1 MSSKY
6 PHSAPG
12 IQDHRETLGRT
23 RTRMEHADP
32 KFWADINRRHKAMNE
47 GGDPHPATKRRLQS
61 DISAWLTK
69 FVERT
74 DWDEDRDRPVYEGA
88 MAMATI
94 LDLEI
99 TNALIVAEARGQ
111 NFGAPTGG
119 NAWVNAQT
127 GMPVQVLAPSDRLC
141 TRTPHGDEPTVGG
154 LLQAMLTGAKTPD
167 IRAALSEGTDSAG
180 GFSIPLTV
188 LPAFIDRLRAKTQF
202 IQAGAQTVMLDGMRT
217 RIMRIATDPVPT
229 WRAENAAVNE
239 SDPTFDAVD
248 LVPKSLACLV
258 KVSVELLQDS
268 VNVADALEQ
277 ALAGALSVELDRACL
292 FGSGAA
298 QQPLG
303 LFNQAGINTFSMG
316 ANGAAPTNYDPL
328 IDALY
333 ELELDNADAPTAA
346 IWHPRT
352 ARTMRKLKDSTGQP
366 LQPFPAISDLPLLGT
381 TSVPINQTQG
391 TSTDCSTILLGD
403 FSRALLGLRQELRI
417 QVLNETYMGNLQ
429 VGFIAH
435 LRADVAFERAD
446 AFCRITGVRP

>member
-1 MSSKY
+1 
-6 PHSAPG
+6 
-12 IQDHRETLGRT
+12 
-23 RTRMEHADP
+23 
-32 KFWADINRRHKAMNE
+32 
-47 GGDPHPATKRRLQS
+47 
-61 DISAWLTK
+61 
-69 FVERT
+69 
-74 DWDEDRDRPVYEGA
+74 
-88 MAMATI
+88 
-94 LDLEI
+94 
-99 TNALIVAEARGQ
+99 

-127 GMPVQVLAPSDRLC
+127 GLPVQVLAPSDRLC
-141 TRTPHGDEPTVGG
+141 TRAPHGDEPTVGG

-188 LPAFIDRLRAKTQF
+188 LPQFIDRLRARTQF

-217 RIMRIATDPVPT
+217 RIMRIAADPVPT

-239 SDPTFDAVD
+239 SDPTFDAID
-248 LVPKSLACLV
+248 MVPKSLACLV

-268 VNVADALEQ
+268 VNVAAALEQ
-277 ALAGALSVELDRACL
+277 ALTGALSVELDRACL

-298 QQPLG
+298 QQPAG
-303 LFNQAGINTFSMG
+303 LFNQAGINTLSLG
-316 ANGAAPTNYDPL
+316 ANGATPTNYDPL

-352 ARTMRKLKDSTGQP
+352 ARTMRKLKDTTGQP
-366 LQPFPAISDLPLLGT
+366 VQPFPAISDLPLLGT

-391 TSTDCSTILLGD
+391 TSNDCSTILVGD
-403 FSRALLGLRQELRI
+403 FSRAILGLRQELRI
-417 QVLNETYMGNLQ
+417 QVLNEAFVGNLQ

>member
-1 MSSKY
+1 M
-6 PHSAPG
+6 PN
-12 IQDHRETLGRT
+12 IQDHREALGRN
-23 RTRMEHADP
+23 RTRLEHSDP
-32 KFWADINRRHKAMNE
+32 QFWSSVNRRYGALQ
-47 GGDPHPATKRRLQS
+47 GSDGHPADKRRLMS
-61 DISAWLTK
+61 DIGAWANK
-69 FVERT
+69 FIARA
-74 DWDEDRDRPVYEGA
+74 DWDEAKDHPVYEAALAYHG
-88 MAMATI
+88 I
-94 LDLEI
+94 ISCELDAQL
-99 TNALIVAEARGQ
+99 TVAQARGQ

-127 GMPVQVLAPSDRLC
+127 GLPVQVLAPSDRLC

-188 LPAFIDRLRAKTQF
+188 LPQFIDRLRARTQF
-202 IQAGAQTVMLDGMRT
+202 VQAGAQTVMLDGMRT
-217 RIMRIATDPVPT
+217 RIMRTAADPVPT

-268 VNVADALEQ
+268 VNVAAALEQ
-277 ALAGALSVELDRACL
+277 ALTGALSVELDRACL

-303 LFNQAGINTFSMG
+303 VFNQAGINTFSMG
-316 ANGAAPTNYDPL
+316 ANGATPTNYDPL

-352 ARTMRKLKDSTGQP
+352 ARTMRKLKDTTGQP
-366 LQPFPAISDLPLLGT
+366 VMPFPAISNLPLLGT

-391 TSTDCSTILLGD
+391 TSTDCSSILVGD
-403 FSRALLGLRQELRI
+403 FSRAILGLRQELRI
-417 QVLNETYMGNLQ
+417 QVLNEAYMGNLQ
-429 VGFIAH
+429 VGFVAN